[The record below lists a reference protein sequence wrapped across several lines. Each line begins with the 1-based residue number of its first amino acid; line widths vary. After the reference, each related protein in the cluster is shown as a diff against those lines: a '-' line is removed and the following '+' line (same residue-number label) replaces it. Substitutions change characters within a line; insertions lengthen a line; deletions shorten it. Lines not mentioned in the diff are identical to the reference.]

1 MSDEDDD
8 VTVIEDF
15 TPEKKNENDKD
26 KEKGDDKTK
35 DDSAETED

>member
-1 MSDEDDD
+1 MADEDDD

-26 KEKGDDKTK
+26 KGDDQNK
-35 DDSAETED
+35 DDAAEPED